1 MAFGSNYG
9 GYPGYYGGYQQNPY
23 QDQLTQ
29 LRSQQTGFPPMAQPN
44 GGLLWV
50 QGEAGAKSYL
60 MAPNSTVLLMDSEAQ
75 RFYLK
80 TTDASGVPGMR
91 VFEYTEVVPNQQRP
105 PEIPVDKFV
114 TREEFDKFV
123 QSLAPRT
130 EVNDA

>member
-1 MAFGSNYG
+1 MAFGSNFG
-9 GYPGYYGGYQQNPY
+9 NYPGYFGSYQPNPY

-29 LRSQQTGFPPMAQPN
+29 LRNQQYPMQSQSN
-44 GGLLWV
+44 GLLWV

-80 TTDASGVPGMR
+80 TADASGVPGMR
-91 VFEYTEVVPNQQRP
+91 VFEYTEIHPNQP
-105 PEIPVDKFV
+105 KPADIPTDKFV
-114 TREEFDKFV
+114 TREEFERFV

-130 EVNDA
+130 EVTDA

>member
-1 MAFGSNYG
+1 MAFNYPGNYPGYFG
-9 GYPGYYGGYQQNPY
+9 GYPPQNPY

-29 LRSQQTGFPPMAQPN
+29 LRSQQFQPQTP
-44 GGLLWV
+44 GAGLLWV

-91 VFEYTEVVPNQQRP
+91 VFEYTEVMPNQPKPQ
-105 PEIPVDKFV
+105 EIPTDKFV
-114 TREEFDKFV
+114 TREEFERFV
-123 QSLAPRT
+123 QSITQKT
-130 EVNDA
+130 EVANA

>member
-1 MAFGSNYG
+1 MAYPFPNYF
-9 GYPGYYGGYQQNPY
+9 GGYQPSPNPY

-29 LRSQQTGFPPMAQPN
+29 LRAQQFQSAPQPG

-91 VFEYTEVVPNQQRP
+91 VFEYTEIIPNQP
-105 PEIPVDKFV
+105 KPAEIPVDKFV
-114 TREEFDKFV
+114 TREEFERFV
-123 QSLAPRT
+123 QSLTPRT

>member
-1 MAFGSNYG
+1 MAYP
-9 GYPGYYGGYQQNPY
+9 YPGYYGGYQQPNIY

-29 LRSQQTGFPPMAQPN
+29 LRAQQFQPMQQPG

-80 TTDASGVPGMR
+80 TTDVSGVPGMR
-91 VFEYTEVVPNQQRP
+91 IFEYSEVMPNQP
-105 PEIPVDKFV
+105 KAPEIPVDKFV
-114 TREEFDKFV
+114 TREEFERFV
-123 QSLAPRT
+123 QSLAAQKT
-130 EVNDA
+130 EVTDA

>member
-1 MAFGSNYG
+1 MAFNYPGNYPGYFG
-9 GYPGYYGGYQQNPY
+9 GYPPQNPY

-29 LRSQQTGFPPMAQPN
+29 LRSQQFQPVN
-44 GGLLWV
+44 QPGSGLLWV

-91 VFEYTEVVPNQQRP
+91 VFEYTEVMPNQP
-105 PEIPVDKFV
+105 KVLEISADKFV
-114 TREEFDKFV
+114 TREEFMNFV
-123 QSLAPRT
+123 NSITQKT
-130 EVNDA
+130 EVANA

>member
-1 MAFGSNYG
+1 MAYPFPNYF
-9 GYPGYYGGYQQNPY
+9 GGYQPNPY
-23 QDQLTQ
+23 QDQLAQ
-29 LRSQQTGFPPMAQPN
+29 LRSQQVGFSPVAQPN

-105 PEIPVDKFV
+105 PEIPADKFV
-114 TREEFDKFV
+114 TREEFDRFV

-130 EVNDA
+130 EVTNA